1 MEGSG
6 YSIRHYERG
15 DEDAITG
22 LINRVFERID
32 ASHEPVGNDWWQWK
46 YLDNPAGYHSLVSEG
61 PDGSIVA
68 HYGGIPVRVTAE
80 GVDYQFGQNCDTCSD
95 PAVRRGLRN
104 PGLFV
109 RLGQAYASTFGHPDE
124 DAVMYGLPSQ
134 EAFRLG
140 ARYLDYWMMRSQ
152 YLLVARRDVDF
163 PTADEKQDGV
173 VVEQV
178 ERFPDEVDAL
188 SDRLAADVHRC
199 MVRRDARFL
208 NWRFADPPATPY
220 RMAIARDASAD
231 GTDTAVRGYAVVRP
245 ARFIGRD
252 ACVLVDW
259 LVDPEDDAAVGD
271 LLRFAM
277 RECWQSRRRELFFL
291 CPTRSVWFECF
302 QAFGFAVEAT
312 HYNMTSRPYEAQ
324 LDPEYLREHW
334 YYTLADF
341 DIV

>member
-6 YSIRHYERG
+6 YSIRRYERG

-22 LINRVFERID
+22 LINRVFERVD
-32 ASHEPVGNDWWQWK
+32 PSHQPVDRDWWRWK
-46 YLDNPAGYHSLVSEG
+46 YLDNPAGYHSLVSES
-61 PDGSIVA
+61 PDGTIVA
-68 HYGGIPVRVTAE
+68 HYGGIPVRVTADGE
-80 GVDYQFGQNCDTCSD
+80 DRQFGQNCDTCSD
-95 PAVRRGLRN
+95 PEVRRGLRN

-152 YLLVARRDVDF
+152 YLLVARRDVGF
-163 PTADEKQDGV
+163 PTAEEQSDGV
-173 VVEQV
+173 VVETIR
-178 ERFPDEVDAL
+178 RFPSDVDAL
-188 SDRLAADVHRC
+188 TERLSAGVHRC

-208 NWRFADPPATPY
+208 NWRFADPPASPY
-220 RMAIARDASAD
+220 RMAIARDAAGSD
-231 GTDTAVRGYAVVRP
+231 RGAVRGYAVVRP
-245 ARFIGRD
+245 ARLIGRD
-252 ACVLVDW
+252 VCVLVDW
-259 LVDPEDDAAVGD
+259 LVDPDDEAAAGD

-277 RECWQSRRRELFFL
+277 RECWRARRRELFFL
-291 CPTRSVWFECF
+291 CPTNSVWFERF
-302 QAFGFAVEAT
+302 QAFGFVAEAT
-312 HYNMTSRPYEAQ
+312 HYNMTARPYESR
-324 LDPEYLREHW
+324 LEPEYLREHW